1 MNFHSIPSARFLHAL
16 SLLPSLICFAHV
28 RAQAAQPTVELA
40 SEPGQVA
47 ISVGGQPV
55 AVYVFADPK
64 IPRPYFAHLRAPGG
78 LQVTRNHP
86 PIAGKDAAD
95 HDTMHP
101 GLWLAFGD
109 LSGCDFWRNKNKV
122 VHKEFV
128 QPPASGEGKG
138 AFAVCNLYLSAR
150 EDDLPVCR
158 ETCRIAVYVRP
169 AGYLFVW
176 ESVFAT
182 DRESC
187 VFGDQEEM
195 GLGVR
200 LATPLVE
207 KSGGTVV
214 NSDGLRGAKA
224 AWGRPAEW
232 CDYSGVLEGKRAG
245 ILLMCDPS
253 NFRPSRFHVR
263 DYGLMAA
270 NPFGR
275 KVFDG
280 GEPSTVV
287 VRRGET
293 LRLRYGILLYAVE
306 SDSELDRKAAYAD
319 FLRGK

>member
-1 MNFHSIPSARFLHAL
+1 MNFHSIAAIGFQRVLSFLP
-16 SLLPSLICFAHV
+16 LLLCFANV
-28 RAQAAQPTVELA
+28 CAQAAQPRVEFTSA
-40 SEPGQVA
+40 PGQVA
-47 ISVGGQPV
+47 VSIGGQPV

-78 LQVTRNHP
+78 IQVTRNHP
-86 PIAGKDAAD
+86 PIAGKDATD
-95 HDTMHP
+95 HDMLHP
-101 GLWLAFGD
+101 GLWMAFSE
-109 LSGCDFWRNKNKV
+109 LSGCDYWRNKNKV

-128 QPPASGEGKG
+128 QPPTGGEGKG
-138 AFAVCNLYLSAR
+138 AFAVCNLYMGAR
-150 EDDLPVCR
+150 EDEPPVAR
-158 ETCRIAVYVRP
+158 EICRIAVHVRP
-169 AGYLFVW
+169 AGYLVVW

-200 LATPLVE
+200 LATPLIE

-214 NSDGLRGAKA
+214 NSAGVRRAKT

-232 CDYSGVLEGKRAG
+232 CDYSGVLDGKRAG
-245 ILLMCDPS
+245 IVLMCDPS

-275 KVFDG
+275 KVFG
-280 GEPSTVV
+280 GEPSTVA

-293 LRLRYGILLYAVE
+293 LRLRYGVLLYAIE
-306 SDSELDRKAAYAD
+306 PDAGLDCKAAFAD
-319 FLRGK
+319 FLQVK